1 MPCKTV
7 VLTKDLLYINTM
19 MYRQMIGRAGRRGF
33 DTIGNKVYFGVLE
46 NKVKSFIS
54 SSLIK
59 M

>member
-19 MYRQMIGRAGRRGF
+19 MYRQMIGSAGRRGF

-46 NKVKSFIS
+46 NKVKIFI
-54 SSLIK
+54 
-59 M
+59 